1 MGFGFVVA
9 RFGLFLRQIQLV
21 NHEMPAQNFGPS
33 PWFGTALIAEGVFVN
48 VLARY
53 RHVHLVRGL
62 EQGDLK
68 EFHRKTPAVGVALF
82 PAIVGLAMSIYL
94 VTIRE

>member
-1 MGFGFVVA
+1 
-9 RFGLFLRQIQLV
+9 
-21 NHEMPAQNFGPS
+21 
-33 PWFGTALIAEGVFVN
+33 
-48 VLARY
+48 
-53 RHVHLVRGL
+53 VHLVRGL